1 MGDAGPSPVRVTL
14 HMRVLPGREADFED
28 AWLRV
33 AAATSHAD
41 GNLRQALARDGDG
54 EYVITSDWVSRET
67 FGAYERSDEQDVLT
81 APLRAL
87 RASARMDI
95 ADLLVH
101 VDAAPADRLIRH
113 LPPK

>member
-1 MGDAGPSPVRVTL
+1 MGDAGPTPVRVTL

-28 AWLRV
+28 AWRRV

-41 GNLRQALARDGDG
+41 GNLRQALARDGHG
-54 EYVITSDWVSRET
+54 EYVITSDWVSREA
-67 FGAYERSDEQDVLT
+67 FGAYERSDSQDVLT

-95 ADLLVH
+95 ADLIVQ
-101 VDAAPADRLIRH
+101 VDRASPARRTVDV
-113 LPPK
+113 